1 MLNPTT
7 LFLFLVIAFVMYGA
21 YSTARKKKQVLL
33 IYHRETGQILEQF
46 GTVRD
51 RTVDI
56 DNKRFT
62 IMPDRHFLLWWD
74 RGIHQFFG
82 TWVITYEFSFDS
94 KYPHDP
100 KNFKD
105 NVVSPA
111 VAKVLNNEA
120 RMSSFAKG
128 VSNQGSGT
136 KKQGMMEKYGIY
148 IAALVILAIVYMVF
162 KQGGQITALTKSVN
176 TLMGK

>member
-1 MLNPTT
+1 MPNITT
-7 LFLFLVIAFVMYGA
+7 VFLMLVIVFVMYGA
-21 YSTARKKKQVLL
+21 YSTLKKKKQVLI
-33 IYHRETGQILEQF
+33 IYHRVTGQLLEKF
-46 GTVRD
+46 ATVND

-62 IMPDRHFLLWWD
+62 IMPDRHFLMWWD

-111 VAKVLNNEA
+111 VAKVLNNES
-120 RMSSFAKG
+120 RMSSLAKG
-128 VSNQGSGT
+128 VNNQGAGV

-148 IAALVILAIVYMVF
+148 IVGLIILVIVYMVF
-162 KQGGQITALTKSVN
+162 KQGGQITALTKTVN
-176 TLMGK
+176 SLMGK

>member
-1 MLNPTT
+1 
-7 LFLFLVIAFVMYGA
+7 
-21 YSTARKKKQVLL
+21 
-33 IYHRETGQILEQF
+33 
-46 GTVRD
+46 
-51 RTVDI
+51 
-56 DNKRFT
+56 
-62 IMPDRHFLLWWD
+62 MPDRHFLLWWD

-111 VAKVLNNEA
+111 VAKVLNNES
-120 RMSSFAKG
+120 RMASFAKG
-128 VSNQGSGT
+128 VNNQGAGV

-148 IAALVILAIVYMVF
+148 IVALVILVIVYMVF